1 MIVEFD
7 KAVMSLGTNN
17 QIGSDQI
24 RSDQI
29 RSDQNRIKR
38 FDLYSLTM
46 NHCNTC
52 TGIILSYHSH
62 SQSASETDIQTDR
75 QVGRQAGR

>member
-29 RSDQNRIKR
+29 RSDQIR
-38 FDLYSLTM
+38 
-46 NHCNTC
+46 
-52 TGIILSYHSH
+52 
-62 SQSASETDIQTDR
+62 SESNKKI
-75 QVGRQAGR
+75 